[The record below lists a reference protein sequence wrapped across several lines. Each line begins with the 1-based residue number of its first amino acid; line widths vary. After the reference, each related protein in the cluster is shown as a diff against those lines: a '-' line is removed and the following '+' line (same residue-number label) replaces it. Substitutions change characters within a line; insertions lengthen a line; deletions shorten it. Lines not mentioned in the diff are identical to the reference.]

1 MKKKKKLHCECMH
14 ENMILSVK
22 NIWGGEESQ
31 VQKSQYFILG
41 QMGMEAV
48 LSFTLGLGLGVGLAM
63 TKRNL
68 SDRPPPFMKGET
80 GNDVFLLL

>member
-1 MKKKKKLHCECMH
+1 MKTWYSLLR
-14 ENMILSVK
+14 IF
-22 NIWGGEESQ
+22 GEEKKGSQ